1 MHAATLNRVDLCMRD
16 SSAGITHTLPQIMG
30 IDGAGVVVGVDGDS
44 TADTARNE
52 VTRQSVDRQGALA
65 MASSPAVPPETVY
78 LRD

>member
-16 SSAGITHTLPQIMG
+16 SGAGITPTLPQIMG

-52 VTRQSVDRQGALA
+52 VTRQSVDRHAALA
-65 MASSPAVPPETVY
+65 MASSPALPPAAVR